1 MAALTDAA
9 IDRVIQRNMRAFKKP
24 GVMTVRPGLEMT
36 GGWITPRRAIV
47 VTVDKKLDGLS
58 PAQMLP
64 SEVEDIPVDVREA
77 TGLQRLRDD
86 DPDAYQLAHA
96 HMRPEYQEP
105 VWHNERNVGTGE
117 PVVTPSATTPATKHV
132 GNKPSIPY
140 TGPAN
145 ATLAAVTAPM
155 TITGYATPDAQNKP
169 LKDFLAKTDSRL
181 TIAMY
186 DFTSS
191 EMLEAVE
198 AAIKGKPFTMVL
210 DHPPKNATANQTDEE
225 TRTALLA
232 ADEGHAEIDWA
243 LTRND
248 PVATGWI
255 FPTAYHIKVAVQD
268 GKQFWLSSGNFNVSN
283 QPDLDAGDPKLGS
296 LKNADRD
303 WHVIVTCEPLA
314 KTFETFILHDFT
326 VAQGYQGQGDEA
338 LHQKIR
344 GAIAKLHAA
353 QARST
358 APPSDAGLAKFT
370 AGEPKTFTGTFTVQ
384 PLLTPDK
391 VGDATLYVQQ
401 VVALIDGAKQSC
413 YMQTQ
418 YIHVSTPDVE
428 FMTLITALQ
437 NAMKRGVD
445 VRLITSQYENTGQW
459 LEKLKPTGLD
469 EVLRIQ
475 QRVHNKG
482 IVVDGKAVLV
492 SSQNWS
498 ADGCLHNRDAGLI
511 IENPDIAAYFQ
522 GVFMDDWTS
531 GRATKSVVD
540 VSHPA
545 KAAAKPA
552 ARKPASRKATSPKAT
567 SRKAATRKP
576 AARKAASRKPAA
588 PKAESRKPTARK
600 AATRKAATRKAAT
613 RKGPARKTG
622 KKRTLS

>member
-24 GVMTVRPGLEMT
+24 GVLTVRPGLEMT
-36 GGWITPRRAIV
+36 GGWITSRRAIV

-58 PAQMLP
+58 PSQMLP
-64 SEVEDIPVDVREA
+64 SELEDIPVDVREA
-77 TGLQRLRDD
+77 TGLQRLRQA

-96 HMRPEYQEP
+96 HMRPEYREP
-105 VWHNERNVGTGE
+105 VWHNERDVGTGQ
-117 PVVTPSATTPATKHV
+117 PVVAPSTTTPATKHV
-132 GNKPSIPY
+132 GNKPSLPY

-169 LKDFLAKTDSRL
+169 LKDFLAKTGSRL

-191 EMLEAVE
+191 ELLEAVE

-210 DHPPKNATANQTDEE
+210 DHPPTNATANQTDEE

-232 ADEGHAEIDWA
+232 ADTGHAQIDWA

-248 PVATGWI
+248 PVATKWI

-283 QPDLDAGDPKLGS
+283 QPDLHAGNAKLGS
-296 LKNADRD
+296 LKTADRD
-303 WHVIVTCEPLA
+303 WHVIVECERLA
-314 KTFETFILHDFT
+314 QTFETFIMHDFT
-326 VAQGYQGQGDEA
+326 VAQGCQGQGDEA

-344 GAIAKLHAA
+344 AAIAKLDAA

-358 APPSDAGLAKFT
+358 APPNDADLAKFT
-370 AGEPKTFTGTFTVQ
+370 AGEPKTFKGTYTVQ

-482 IVVDGKAVLV
+482 IVVDGKSVLV

-511 IENPDIAAYFQ
+511 IEDPEIAAYFQ
-522 GVFMDDWTS
+522 AIFIADWTS

-545 KAAAKPA
+545 KAAARKPAPKPA
-552 ARKPASRKATSPKAT
+552 ARKPAARQP
-567 SRKAATRKP
+567 AARKP
-576 AARKAASRKPAA
+576 AARKSAARKPSARKSAARKPAA
-588 PKAESRKPTARK
+588 
-600 AATRKAATRKAAT
+600 

-622 KKRTLS
+622 KKRS